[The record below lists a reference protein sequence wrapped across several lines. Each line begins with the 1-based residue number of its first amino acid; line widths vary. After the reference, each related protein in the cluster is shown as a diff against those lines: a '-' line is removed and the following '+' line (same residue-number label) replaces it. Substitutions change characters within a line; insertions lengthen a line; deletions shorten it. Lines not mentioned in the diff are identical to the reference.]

1 MGVKPNTPLGDGG
14 IFMDRRKSIKA
25 LLIGTASTAVLI
37 GSCNTKDKPTAA
49 VEDVKKLDE
58 DDRMQEEKA
67 VNKKLRED
75 KFFTASELAAI
86 TILADIIVPK
96 DAISGSA
103 SDAKVADF
111 IEFIVKDMPEHQ
123 IPMRGGLRW
132 LEMQSLNRFEKS
144 FVAITEPQR
153 IEIIDEIAYPDKAK
167 ASMKQGVAFFNL
179 LRNLTLTGFYTSEIG
194 VKDIGYEG
202 NKPNQWNGVPA
213 DVLKQY
219 NMAYTE
225 KELKECISFDNA

>member
-1 MGVKPNTPLGDGG
+1 
-14 IFMDRRKSIKA
+14 MDRRKSIKA

-37 GSCNTKDKPTAA
+37 GSCNTKDKPTPA
-49 VEDVKKLDE
+49 VQDVKKLDE
-58 DDRMQEEKA
+58 DDRMPEEKV

-86 TILADIIVPK
+86 TILTDIIVPK
-96 DAISGSA
+96 DAVSGSA

-179 LRNLTLTGFYTSEIG
+179 IRNLTLTGFYTSEIG
-194 VKDIGYEG
+194 VKDIGYQG
-202 NKPNQWNGVPA
+202 NRPNQWNGVPA

-219 NMAYTE
+219 NLAYTE
-225 KELKECISFDNA
+225 KELKECISFNNA

>member
-1 MGVKPNTPLGDGG
+1 
-14 IFMDRRKSIKA
+14 MDRRKSIKA

-37 GSCNTKDKPTAA
+37 ESCNTKDKPTAA

-58 DDRMQEEKA
+58 DDRMPEEKA

-96 DAISGSA
+96 DAVSGSA

-111 IEFIVKDMPEHQ
+111 IEFIVKDMPGHQ

-144 FVAITEPQR
+144 FSAITEPQR
-153 IEIIDEIAYPDKAK
+153 IKIIDEIAYPDKAK
-167 ASMKQGVAFFNL
+167 ANMQQGVAFFNL
-179 LRNLTLTGFYTSEIG
+179 MRNLTLTGFYTSEIG

-202 NKPNQWNGVPA
+202 NRPNQWNGVPA

-219 NMAYTE
+219 NLAYTE